1 MTVVRSVTESPL
13 TRAVDAHRKL
23 TQLRVDSA
31 IVEQIR
37 KVAVCEA
44 VAGGLSQGEVARELG
59 VSRVVVTR
67 LCN

>member
-1 MTVVRSVTESPL
+1 MIVVSTDSPL

-23 TQLRVDSA
+23 TQLRVDCAILERERKTA
-31 IVEQIR
+31 IV
-37 KVAVCEA
+37 EA